1 MERGTED
8 RWRTERQWATGRTR
22 IHDAAVCAVPQH
34 PTGEFPSIVLI
45 CKIIKHFTS
54 NSGPHPQISM
64 LLLKN
69 ECTGECT
76 LNSNPPKAKAAVLNF
91 NIEIWAVGRQRFL
104 LSSVRLF
111 NTSTEWKFLFR
122 RNKLFVAKRIFGE
135 VVVCCISA
143 RGVPLANILNYFL
156 ESGPYVYVQKASD
169 LRCLLSMTASP
180 RVEAAHRQHEAMSVS
195 PVLP

>member
-1 MERGTED
+1 MSDRTDKDSWRGGPCGPSAPNRRVSIDIVDMQNNQTLHIK
-8 RWRTERQWATGRTR
+8 QWPPPPNFNVAF
-22 IHDAAVCAVPQH
+22 
-34 PTGEFPSIVLI
+34 E
-45 CKIIKHFTS
+45 
-54 NSGPHPQISM
+54 
-64 LLLKN
+64 N

-104 LSSVRLF
+104 LSSVWLF
-111 NTSTEWKFLFR
+111 STSTEWKFLFR